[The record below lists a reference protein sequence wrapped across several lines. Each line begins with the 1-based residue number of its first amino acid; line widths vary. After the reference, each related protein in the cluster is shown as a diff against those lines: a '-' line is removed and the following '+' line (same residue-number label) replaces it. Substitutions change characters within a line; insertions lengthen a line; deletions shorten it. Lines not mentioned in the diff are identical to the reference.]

1 MQTCK
6 AGCKGVSGAETCR
19 HGRRWTDARARSRR
33 CERNAA
39 KLTPAAHARRRQR
52 GGLGAQPK
60 AGAGGSATL
69 SIEGSPKA
77 KGAPWLARWRRWAG
91 LLALA
96 ALAAGGALGAGVLI
110 GHAAWPRTV
119 TRVSPVPGFF
129 SRPDVVVSAA
139 RPALAVPCTWR
150 AFVPPRRLPARMTK
164 VRDS

>member
-1 MQTCK
+1 VQGRLQC
-6 AGCKGVSGAETCR
+6 VSGAETCR

-119 TRVSPVPGFF
+119 TRVAPVPGFF
-129 SRPDVVVSAA
+129 SQPDVVVSAA

-150 AFVPPRRLPARMTK
+150 GFIPPRRVPARMTK

>member
-19 HGRRWTDARARSRR
+19 HGQRWTGARAR
-33 CERNAA
+33 
-39 KLTPAAHARRRQR
+39 AHALPKMQAACRQADAGGARASQAARRPGRAAEGRRRRLGHAEHR
-52 GGLGAQPK
+52 GLAQGQGRAL
-60 AGAGGSATL
+60 AG
-69 SIEGSPKA
+69 
-77 KGAPWLARWRRWAG
+77 
-91 LLALA
+91 ALA